1 MILTSGLNTKED
13 RLSFLQD
20 WLRQYD
26 SAHAVHY
33 FTETRLGIAVGADDR
48 VRRAHTAHRRAYT
61 RRPSYTHTHNY
72 TPSTRPCRESG
83 PWHRG
88 YLLTGTRATHQ
99 VASRMAKDVAVFSI
113 EEDCIQLG
121 EPPSPENN
129 TVCSPRSRHPR
140 P

>member
-33 FTETRLGIAVGADDR
+33 FTETRLGIAVVADDQ
-48 VRRAHTAHRRAYT
+48 VRRAHIQLTTIPYPASTVPCLPEEQA
-61 RRPSYTHTHNY
+61 THTHSP

-83 PWHRG
+83 PWRRV

-99 VASRMAKDVAVFSI
+99 VASRMAKDDAVSSV
-113 EEDCIQLG
+113 EGDCFQRAD
-121 EPPSPENN
+121 
-129 TVCSPRSRHPR
+129 V
-140 P
+140 